1 MFPLLFFPQ
10 MLPYLIKGAI
20 LLPVLIPGILYLA
33 DYCGQTTFYIG
44 VCVSFIF
51 IFICFLL
58 TLAETTCHCA
68 R

>member
-10 MLPYLIKGAI
+10 VLPYLIKGAI
-20 LLPVLIPGILYLA
+20 LLPVLITGILYLA
-33 DYCGQTTFYIG
+33 DYCGQTIFYIG

-51 IFICFLL
+51 IFICSLL
-58 TLAETTCHCA
+58 TLAETTKCA